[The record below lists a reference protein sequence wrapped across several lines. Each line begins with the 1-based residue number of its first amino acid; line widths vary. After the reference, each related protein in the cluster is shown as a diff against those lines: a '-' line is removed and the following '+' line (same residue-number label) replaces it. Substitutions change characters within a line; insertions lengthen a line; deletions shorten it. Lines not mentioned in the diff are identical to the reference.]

1 MLKIPSLNKV
11 FKKPPTSGDER
22 RKTSFK
28 KNKEIGSKKRK
39 MSDTPLSPCL
49 SKACFNFVGHVG
61 FSFQICAA
69 TINRLGQ
76 VSLGRSG

>member
-49 SKACFNFVGHVG
+49 SKACFNFVGHTLWDSA
-61 FSFQICAA
+61 F
-69 TINRLGQ
+69 
-76 VSLGRSG
+76 RSVLPR